1 MLHDHQLLLWLA
13 MVNPQL
19 HFYHVWNMQLFDRL
33 LEYYLNHIIHKYK
46 RLKSRANLGF
56 MREGCFDSLSSGLAS
71 SQSVDSEKVIND
83 VILVGSINNAC
94 SLAAVVSRCPALG
107 VTMQTLLHELPQVL
121 LLYWHWNTTGHSKKL
136 SRSINSN
143 SRMEKLT

>member
-1 MLHDHQLLLWLA
+1 M
-13 MVNPQL
+13 
-19 HFYHVWNMQLFDRL
+19 
-33 LEYYLNHIIHKYK
+33 
-46 RLKSRANLGF
+46 G
-56 MREGCFDSLSSGLAS
+56 EGIGLTVSSGMAS
-71 SQSVDSEKVIND
+71 SHLVDGEKVIND

-143 SRMEKLT
+143 SRMEKLTYNIEKHSQGISCRILLGTS